1 MSEYVVELPE
11 SGAADE
17 CIELHALD
25 WRRNR
30 QGRQRLRCLRALQ
43 AGEVRAGDAVMPWWV
58 VALVA
63 LGVAA
68 LVVLVVLVA
77 LVSGV
82 EDEEIDERRR
92 DECRRK
98 RDE

>member
-1 MSEYVVELPE
+1 
-11 SGAADE
+11 
-17 CIELHALD
+17 
-25 WRRNR
+25 
-30 QGRQRLRCLRALQ
+30 
-43 AGEVRAGDAVMPWWV
+43 MPWWV

-68 LVVLVVLVA
+68 LVALVA

-82 EDEEIDERRR
+82 EDEEIDKRRR

-98 RDE
+98 RDD

>member
-1 MSEYVVELPE
+1 
-11 SGAADE
+11 
-17 CIELHALD
+17 
-25 WRRNR
+25 
-30 QGRQRLRCLRALQ
+30 
-43 AGEVRAGDAVMPWWV
+43 MPWWV

-68 LVVLVVLVA
+68 LVA

-98 RDE
+98 RYE